1 MMKSLAVMIAFCF
14 ALPAPIATLRSVG
27 DQQTDDSAYFDFWP
41 GSWHRVDGDHID
53 PEASFVITRGINR
66 SAFDEWWRLRG
77 DKNEVLIS
85 RAMRVWDTSTR
96 RWMLAWI
103 NADGVFQ
110 VWEGRTVGADWYV
123 YRAFEQQGKRFWSRQ
138 AWIAGGPDRV
148 TRIMERSFDDGAS
161 WELRSRTVF
170 ARQPTL

>member
-1 MMKSLAVMIAFCF
+1 
-14 ALPAPIATLRSVG
+14 
-27 DQQTDDSAYFDFWP
+27 
-41 GSWHRVDGDHID
+41 
-53 PEASFVITRGINR
+53 
-66 SAFDEWWRLRG
+66 
-77 DKNEVLIS
+77 
-85 RAMRVWDTSTR
+85 
-96 RWMLAWI
+96 MLAWI